1 MNLIEKSIKN
11 LYEIKNKC
19 FTDNRGEF
27 IKVYSKDLYDNE
39 QILLNI
45 EEIYFSKSHKN
56 VIRGMHFQTPPY
68 DHDKLVYVTEGVIL
82 DVILDLRY
90 NSKTF
95 KHFEII
101 EISQNQ
107 NAVLIPKGCAHGF
120 LTMSNTA
127 TVVYNVSSVYNQ
139 QFDDG
144 ILWNSFGFHW
154 PVENP
159 ILSNRDQSF
168 KSLVE
173 YTTPF
178 F

>member
-1 MNLIEKSIKN
+1 MNFIKKNIEN
-11 LYEIKNKC
+11 LYEIKNKS
-19 FTDNRGEF
+19 FVDNRGEF
-27 IKVYSKDLYDNE
+27 IKVYNNE
-39 QILLNI
+39 FFNKENISFNI
-45 EEIYFSKSHKN
+45 EEIYFSKSYKN
-56 VIRGMHFQTPPY
+56 VIRGMHFQIPPY

-95 KHFEII
+95 KDFEII

-120 LTMSNTA
+120 LTLSNSA
-127 TVVYNVSSVYNQ
+127 TVIYNVSSVYNQ
-139 QFDDG
+139 QFDSG
-144 ILWNSFGFHW
+144 ILWNSFGFDW

-168 KSLVE
+168 KELVDFK
-173 YTTPF
+173 TPF